1 MALEED
7 VKMRGIEM
15 TWNKGISLRWEMDIQ
30 REGEGNREMLL
41 LCALYVLAL
50 MPLKS
55 LTCAIS
61 C

>member
-1 MALEED
+1 M
-7 VKMRGIEM
+7 MGIEM
-15 TWNKGISLRWEMDIQ
+15 TWNKGINLRSMDIQ
-30 REGEGNREMLL
+30 RQGEGTREMLL

>member
-15 TWNKGISLRWEMDIQ
+15 TWNKGISLRWELDIQ

-41 LCALYVLAL
+41 LYALYVLAL

>member
-1 MALEED
+1 
-7 VKMRGIEM
+7 MRGIET
-15 TWNKGISLRWEMDIQ
+15 TWNKGISLRWAMDIQ
-30 REGEGNREMLL
+30 RQGEGNREMLL

-50 MPLKS
+50 MLLKS